1 MVVAEKA
8 TLTTKLVVV
17 NLGDVFV
24 TTDPT
29 VVLSCVGLGSCVAV
43 CAYDPFARV
52 GGIAHV
58 VLPKSSPDQT
68 SSTKFAN
75 VAVPLLLD
83 QLRENGAYNI
93 RLIVKIVGGASLG
106 TLNNHV
112 TSNIGE
118 RNLEAVKRVLD
129 QQGIRVAAADV
140 GGNHGRSVRMHLES
154 GRLIVRIIGSDGHEL

>member
-1 MVVAEKA
+1 MVVAEHA
-8 TLTTKLVVV
+8 TSTTRLIVV

-29 VVLSCVGLGSCVAV
+29 VGLSCVGLGSCVAV
-43 CAYDPFARV
+43 CAYDPFAKV

-58 VLPKSSPDQT
+58 VLPKNNPNQT

-83 QLRENGAYNI
+83 QLRENGAYNM
-93 RLIVKIVGGASLG
+93 RLVVKIVGGASLG

-112 TSNIGE
+112 TNNIGE
-118 RNLEAVKRVLD
+118 RNIEAVKRILD
-129 QQGIRVAAADV
+129 QQGIKVAAADV
-140 GGNHGRSVRMHLES
+140 GGNHGRSVQMHIDS
-154 GRLIVRIIGSDGHEL
+154 GKVIVRIIGTEGHEL